1 MERHARLITLLA
13 VASITVACPANPD
26 SADSTTPDEAC
37 TAPVDDWTVGEI
49 IDTEGCGVLA
59 VISEDQTPWGGPF
72 YILRVEGSYYDMGYQ
87 HGRLVGPYLLD
98 LWWTYMDTLAEEAG
112 LGSAETMDTVLGN
125 MMDTVWETWYGPNTP
140 AIYHEEI
147 QGFADGMAAAGLE
160 YGDGDDDL
168 VKMPQRIITLID
180 LAMSSQLDFDDLGA
194 LAGYISSGYTDA
206 VLAYYDTDTSNMSVD
221 PQAQEIQDILL
232 GTADPLSTHSGGMLN
247 CSYFAAWGE
256 RTDDG
261 GQYMTRNM
269 DFTTDTGI
277 GDKAAMAVFVPD
289 DGVPYASISW
299 LGANLG
305 VLSGVSREGIA
316 VGAVG
321 AESPYERIATEP
333 ALLRA
338 RDALG
343 NSTDLDDAM
352 PYLMNDVD
360 DGINRAPTI
369 GYNALVSWGDPRADG
384 ADAQAVILESNG
396 LETGVFHHH
405 NDCTVTESLLRYDLD
420 GNATVWTHADD
431 PEIVN
436 TEADAKEID
445 GEGNVRMFE
454 VDEHGNFVMDE
465 NDDYIEVE
473 SGGQPIQT
481 GYPLPCALYRG
492 DEAMAYGV
500 RIHQAA
506 ANGPM
511 RDHPGLMVESGSW
524 NGRYWPSYLMTKAWE
539 EGTALEWDGA
549 ELIPDNGGTQV
560 PIGLDETELVSR
572 TAAMSSNVWDV
583 IFDTTDLVIRVSYE
597 SGSGDSWMRASEQPS
612 FLEIDLNQVFLTE

>member
-1 MERHARLITLLA
+1 MTHRPHLIALLA
-13 VASITVACPANPD
+13 AASLSVACPNNPD
-26 SADSTTPDEAC
+26 SADDSSVPEAC

-59 VISEDQTPWGGPF
+59 MIPGEETAWGTPF
-72 YILRVEGSYYDMGYQ
+72 YVLRVEGSYYDMGYQ

-112 LGSAETMDTVLGN
+112 LGSAETMDTMLGN

-147 QGFADGMAAAGLE
+147 QGFADGMEAAGLE
-160 YGDGDDDL
+160 YGDDDDDL
-168 VKMPQRIITLID
+168 IKMPQRIITLID
-180 LAMSSQLDFDDLGA
+180 LAMSSQLDFDDLGS

-206 VLAYYDTDTSNMSVD
+206 VLDYYGTDTSNMSVD
-221 PQAQEIQDILL
+221 PQAQEIQDILM
-232 GTADPLSTHSGGMLN
+232 GTADPLNTHSGGLLN
-247 CSYFAAWGE
+247 CSYFAAWGD

-277 GDKAAMAVFVPD
+277 GDMAAMAVYVPD

-305 VLSGVSREGIA
+305 VLSGVSREGLA

-321 AESPYERIATEP
+321 AESPFERIATEP

-343 NSTDLDDAM
+343 NSLTLDDAL

-369 GYNALVSWGDPRADG
+369 GYNALVSWGDPRNDG

-420 GNATVWTHADD
+420 GNATMWTHADD

-445 GEGNVRMFE
+445 GDGNVRLFQ
-454 VDEHGNFVMDE
+454 VDEHGEFVMDE
-465 NDDYIEVE
+465 SNDYIEVE
-473 SGGQPIQT
+473 TDGQPIQT

-500 RIHQAA
+500 RVHQSA

-511 RDHPGLMVESGSW
+511 REHPGLMIESSSW
-524 NGRYWPSYLMTKAWE
+524 TKRYWPMYQMTAAYE
-539 EGTALEWDGA
+539 QGVAMEWNGA
-549 ELIPDNGGTQV
+549 ELIPDNGGEQV
-560 PIGLDETELVSR
+560 KIGLDETELVSR

-583 IFDTTDLVIRVSYE
+583 AFDTTDLVIRVGFE
-597 SGSGDSWMRASEQPS
+597 SGTGEDWQPASEQAEW
-612 FLEIDLNQVFLTE
+612 LEIDLNAVFLTD